1 MSRGDAAAEP
11 EGMVEA
17 QAEARLRESPQLAD
31 CPITCQFR
39 DGTLTLW
46 GRVPRYS
53 LKQAARSLIQRV
65 PGVKAVDNRIDVIP
79 LPVSEG
85 PSHDRRPF
93 PTVNRFRTD

>member
-1 MSRGDAAAEP
+1 MCRGNAAAEP
-11 EGMVEA
+11 DGMVEA
-17 QAEARLRESPQLAD
+17 QARARLQESPQFAD
-31 CPITCQFR
+31 CAISCQFR

-65 PGVKAVDNRIDVIP
+65 PGVRAVDNQIDVIP

-85 PSHDRRPF
+85 PSHDRRAAP
-93 PTVNRFRTD
+93 RIDRLRTE